1 MQKLYHCSLIM
12 WILFSANFALNSAQA
27 QISDSESIKNTAPK
41 LYIECN
47 YCDMEYIRTEIT
59 FVNYVRDRKDAQ
71 IHLLITTQS
80 TGSGGTE
87 YTLTFSGQEQ
97 FSGNDNVFRYVAN
110 KNDTADEIRGGLV
123 RMLKI
128 GLVPYAART
137 PIADRIF
144 VSYQDKEKPASVKD
158 KWNYW
163 VLSVSGNGY
172 LRGET
177 TSRSYSVDGSFSANR
192 ITPAFKFRMSYTGSR
207 STDRFFL
214 DEGALVSISKSHNF
228 NMLAVKSINN
238 HWSIGSGLT
247 AYTNTYN
254 NVKFAIKPAPAIEY
268 DFYPYSESTRRQ
280 LRILW
285 KPGYNSYRYREDTIY
300 DKTAE
305 DLWGET
311 FSATLDL
318 KEKWGTIS
326 NSIEAFHYFQDLH
339 KNHVQINSNLSLR
352 LYRGLSLNLFGS
364 YSRIHDQLSLP
375 KGGASLEEVLLRTT
389 QLATSYSFNSLIGL
403 SYTFGSM
410 FSNVVNP
417 RFDGY

>member
-1 MQKLYHCSLIM
+1 VQKLYRFSLIM
-12 WILFSANFALNSAQA
+12 CILLSAFLALNSAQA
-27 QISDSESIKNTAPK
+27 QISDNDNIRNTAPK
-41 LYIECN
+41 LFIDCDS
-47 YCDMEYIRTEIT
+47 CDMEYIRTEIT

-97 FSGNDNVFRYVAN
+97 FSGNDNVLRYVAN

-123 RMLKI
+123 RMLKL
-128 GLVPYAART
+128 GLIPYAAKT
-137 PIADRIF
+137 PIADRIL
-144 VSYQDKEKPASVKD
+144 VSFQDNEAPTSVKD
-158 KWNYW
+158 KWNHW
-163 VLSVSGNGY
+163 VLSISGNGF
-172 LRGET
+172 LRGEKA
-177 TSRSYSVDGSFSANR
+177 SRSYSIDGSFSANR
-192 ITPAFKFRMSYTGSR
+192 ITPAFKFRTSYAGSR

-214 DEGALVSISKSHNF
+214 DEGAFISISKSHNF

-247 AYTNTYN
+247 ANSSTYSN
-254 NVKFAIKPAPAIEY
+254 IKFAIKLAPAIEY
-268 DFYPYSESTRRQ
+268 DFFAYSESTRRQ
-280 LRILW
+280 LRVLW
-285 KPGYNSYRYREDTIY
+285 KPGYNSYRYREATIY

-305 DLWGET
+305 GLWGET
-311 FSATLDL
+311 ISATLDL

-326 NSIEAFHYFQDLH
+326 NSFEASHYFGDLH
-339 KNHVQINSNLSLR
+339 KNHMQINANLSLR
-352 LYRGLSLNLFGS
+352 LYKGLSLNLFGS

-375 KGGASLEEVLLRTT
+375 KGGASLEELLLHTA
-389 QLATSYSFNSLIGL
+389 QLATSYNYNSLIGL
-403 SYTFGSM
+403 SYTFGSI